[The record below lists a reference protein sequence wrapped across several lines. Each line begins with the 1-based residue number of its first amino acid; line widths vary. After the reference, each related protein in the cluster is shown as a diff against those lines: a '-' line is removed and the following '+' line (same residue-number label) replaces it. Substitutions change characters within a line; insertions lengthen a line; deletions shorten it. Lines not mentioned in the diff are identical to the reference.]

1 MNTDA
6 APAEKSLP
14 HIALLGYL
22 VIVLFPFLFVLF
34 SSVKKDNNAIALNP
48 FGIPKSFEWSN
59 YVEAWVNAKISTYFF
74 NSLYISVLASVVS
87 ILLASMFAFAVTRM
101 RQGKWNTILFSLVL
115 IGMLIPNNALM
126 LPIYT
131 IVRKLHILN
140 THWALIIPYIAN
152 AIPFTIIILA
162 AFMRSLP
169 SEIEEAAVMDGL
181 KAPGI
186 FARIIVPLT
195 VPAMVTVFIVN
206 FLGNWNEFLLA
217 NYFLSND
224 ELRTLPVG
232 MVQFRDQYQM
242 NYAQMSAGIV
252 YSVVPVIVIYAVLQE
267 KIIEGV
273 TAGSVKG

>member
-1 MNTDA
+1 MKGLNTDA
-6 APAEKSLP
+6 TPEKES
-14 HIALLGYL
+14 AACSAVVVSACYSFS
-22 VIVLFPFLFVLF
+22 FPVRPVLF
-34 SSVKKDNNAIALNP
+34 SKKDNNAIALNP
-48 FGIPKSFEWSN
+48 FGIPKEFAFSN

-101 RQGKWNTILFSLVL
+101 RQGKWNGILFSLVL
-115 IGMLIPNNALM
+115 VGMLIPNNALM

-206 FLGNWNEFLLA
+206 FLGNWNEFCWLTIFFRMTSCA
-217 NYFLSND
+217 HFRWEWSN
-224 ELRTLPVG
+224 
-232 MVQFRDQYQM
+232 
-242 NYAQMSAGIV
+242 SAI
-252 YSVVPVIVIYAVLQE
+252 SIR
-267 KIIEGV
+267 
-273 TAGSVKG
+273 

>member
-1 MNTDA
+1 MRLT
-6 APAEKSLP
+6 KRLLP
-14 HIALLGYL
+14 HIILMFYLL
-22 VIVLFPFLFVLF
+22 VILFPFLFVIF
-34 SSVKKDNNAIALNP
+34 SSVKKDNNSIALNP
-48 FGIPKSFEWSN
+48 FGIPKQFEFGN

-74 NSLYISVLASVVS
+74 NSMYISILAAIVS
-87 ILLASMFAFAVTRM
+87 IVFASMFAFAITRM
-101 RQGKWNTILFSLVL
+101 RHYKISQILAAIILV
-115 IGMLIPNNALM
+115 GMLIPNNALM
-126 LPIYT
+126 LPIYLL
-131 IVRKLHILN
+131 VKKLHILN

-152 AIPFTIIILA
+152 ALPFSVIILS
-162 AFMRSLP
+162 AFMKSLP

-181 KAPGI
+181 SAKGI

-217 NYFLSND
+217 NYFLSD
-224 ELRTLPVG
+224 DALRTLPVG

-252 YSVVPVIVIYAVLQE
+252 FSVVPVIVLYAILQE

>member
-1 MNTDA
+1 MPRA
-6 APAEKSLP
+6 LKKSLP
-14 HIALLGYL
+14 HVALLSYLL
-22 VIVLFPFLFVLF
+22 VILFPFLFVLF

-48 FGIPKSFEWSN
+48 FGITKEFVFNN

-74 NSLYISVLASVVS
+74 NSLYISILASIVS
-87 ILLASMFAFAVTRM
+87 IILASMFAFAVTRM
-101 RQGKWNTILFSLVL
+101 RQGKWNTILFTLVMV
-115 IGMLIPNNALM
+115 GMLIPNNALM

-131 IVRKLHILN
+131 IVRKMGILN

-169 SEIEEAAVMDGL
+169 REIEEAAVMDGL

-186 FARIIVPLT
+186 FAKIIVPLT

-252 YSVVPVIVIYAVLQE
+252 FSVLPVIVIYAILQE

-273 TAGSVKG
+273 TAGGVKG

>member
-1 MNTDA
+1 MRLT
-6 APAEKSLP
+6 KRLLP
-14 HIALLGYL
+14 HIILMFYLL
-22 VIVLFPFLFVLF
+22 VILFPFLFVIF
-34 SSVKKDNNAIALNP
+34 SSVKKDNNSIALNP
-48 FGIPKSFEWSN
+48 FGIPKQFEFGN

-74 NSLYISVLASVVS
+74 NSMYISILAAIVS
-87 ILLASMFAFAVTRM
+87 IVFASMFAFAVTRM
-101 RQGKWNTILFSLVL
+101 RHYKISQILASIILV
-115 IGMLIPNNALM
+115 GMLIPNNALM
-126 LPIYT
+126 LPIYLL
-131 IVRKLHILN
+131 VKKLHILN

-152 AIPFTIIILA
+152 ALPFSVIILS
-162 AFMRSLP
+162 AFMKSLP

-181 KAPGI
+181 SAKGI
-186 FARIIVPLT
+186 FARIIVPLI

-217 NYFLSND
+217 NYFLSD
-224 ELRTLPVG
+224 DALRTLPVG

-252 YSVVPVIVIYAVLQE
+252 FSVVPVIVLYAILQE

>member
-1 MNTDA
+1 MPRA
-6 APAEKSLP
+6 LKKSLP
-14 HIALLGYL
+14 HVALLSYLL
-22 VIVLFPFLFVLF
+22 VILFPFLFVLF

-48 FGIPKSFEWSN
+48 FGIPKEFVFGN

-74 NSLYISVLASVVS
+74 NSLYISILASVVS
-87 ILLASMFAFAVTRM
+87 IILASMFAFAVTRM
-101 RQGKWNTILFSLVL
+101 RQGKWNTILFTLVMV
-115 IGMLIPNNALM
+115 GMLIPNNALM

-131 IVRKLHILN
+131 IVRKMGILN

-169 SEIEEAAVMDGL
+169 REIEEAAVMDGL

-252 YSVVPVIVIYAVLQE
+252 FSVLPVIVIYAILQE

-273 TAGSVKG
+273 TAGGVKG

>member
-1 MNTDA
+1 MVR
-6 APAEKSLP
+6 SLKKGIP
-14 HIALLGYL
+14 HAALLGYL
-22 VIVLFPFLFVLF
+22 VVVLFPFLFVLF

-48 FGIPKSFEWSN
+48 FGIPKEFVFNN

-74 NSLYISVLASVVS
+74 NSLYISILSSVVS

-101 RQGKWNTILFSLVL
+101 RQGKWNKILFSLVL

-169 SEIEEAAVMDGL
+169 SEIEEAAVVDGL

-252 YSVVPVIVIYAVLQE
+252 YSVLPVVIIYAILQE

>member
-101 RQGKWNTILFSLVL
+101 RQGKWNAILFSLVL

>member
-1 MNTDA
+1 MPRTLK
-6 APAEKSLP
+6 KSLP

-22 VIVLFPFLFVLF
+22 LVVLFPFLFVLF
-34 SSVKKDNNAIALNP
+34 SSVKKDNNSIALNP
-48 FGIPKSFEWSN
+48 FGIPKEFVFNN

-140 THWALIIPYIAN
+140 SHWALIIPYIAN

-186 FARIIVPLT
+186 FAKIIVPLT

-252 YSVVPVIVIYAVLQE
+252 YSVLPVVIIYAVLQE

>member
-1 MNTDA
+1 MVRTLK
-6 APAEKSLP
+6 KSIP

-22 VIVLFPFLFVLF
+22 VVVLFPFLFVLF

-48 FGIPKSFEWSN
+48 FGIPKGFEFNN

-74 NSLYISVLASVVS
+74 NSLYISVLSSVVS

-101 RQGKWNTILFSLVL
+101 RHGKLNTTLFSLVL

-186 FARIIVPLT
+186 FAKIIVPLT

-252 YSVVPVIVIYAVLQE
+252 YSVLPVVIIYAILQE

>member
-1 MNTDA
+1 MRTLK
-6 APAEKSLP
+6 KSLP
-14 HIALLGYL
+14 HVILLGYL
-22 VIVLFPFLFVLF
+22 LVILFPFLFVLF

-48 FGIPKSFEWSN
+48 FGIPKEFVFNN

-74 NSLYISVLASVVS
+74 NSLYISILSSVVS
-87 ILLASMFAFAVTRM
+87 ILLASMFAFAITRM

-115 IGMLIPNNALM
+115 VGMLIPNNALM
-126 LPIYT
+126 LPIYN
-131 IVRKLHILN
+131 IVRKLGILN

-181 KAPGI
+181 NAPGI

-252 YSVVPVIVIYAVLQE
+252 YSVLPVVVIYAILQE

>member
-1 MNTDA
+1 MLRSLK
-6 APAEKSLP
+6 KSIP
-14 HIALLGYL
+14 HIVLLSYLL
-22 VIVLFPFLFVLF
+22 VILFPFLFVLF

-48 FGIPKSFEWSN
+48 FGIPKQFVFNN

-74 NSLYISVLASVVS
+74 NSLYISIFASVVT
-87 ILLASMFAFAVTRM
+87 ILLGSMFAFAVTRM
-101 RQGKWNTILFSLVL
+101 RQGKWNGILFSLVL

-169 SEIEEAAVMDGL
+169 REIEEAAVMDGL
-181 KAPGI
+181 KAQGI
-186 FARIIVPLT
+186 FARIIIPLT

-252 YSVVPVIVIYAVLQE
+252 YSVVPVIVIYAILQE

>member
-1 MNTDA
+1 MARNWR
-6 APAEKSLP
+6 KGLP
-14 HIALLGYL
+14 HAALLAYLL
-22 VIVLFPFLFVLF
+22 VILFPFLFVLF
-34 SSVKKDNNAIALNP
+34 SSVKRDNNEIALNP
-48 FGIPKSFEWSN
+48 FGIPKSFELSN
-59 YVEAWVNAKISTYFF
+59 YVEAWVNAKIGTYFF
-74 NSLYISVLASVVS
+74 NSLYISVFASVMS
-87 ILLASMFAFAVTRM
+87 ILFGAMFAFAVTRM
-101 RQGKWNTILFSLVL
+101 RHGKWNTALYALILV
-115 IGMLIPNNALM
+115 GMLIPNNALM
-126 LPIYT
+126 LPIYI
-131 IVRKLHILN
+131 IVRKLNILN

-169 SEIEEAAVMDGL
+169 GEIEEASVMDGL

-186 FARIIVPLT
+186 FARIILPLT

-252 YSVVPVIVIYAVLQE
+252 YSVVPVIVIYSILQE

>member
-1 MNTDA
+1 MTHTLK
-6 APAEKSLP
+6 KSLP
-14 HIALLGYL
+14 HVVLLSYLL
-22 VIVLFPFLFVLF
+22 VILFPFLFVLF

-48 FGIPKSFEWSN
+48 FGIPQDFVFSN

-74 NSLYISVLASVVS
+74 NSLYISILASVVS

-101 RQGKWNTILFSLVL
+101 RQGKWNTLLFSLVL
-115 IGMLIPNNALM
+115 VGMLIPNNALM

-131 IVRKLHILN
+131 IVRKLGILN

-169 SEIEEAAVMDGL
+169 REIEEAAVMDGL

-186 FARIIVPLT
+186 FAKIIVPLS

-252 YSVVPVIVIYAVLQE
+252 YSVVPVIVIYAILQE

-273 TAGSVKG
+273 TAGGVKG

>member
-1 MNTDA
+1 MRLT
-6 APAEKSLP
+6 KRLVP
-14 HIALLGYL
+14 HIILMFYLL
-22 VIVLFPFLFVLF
+22 VILFPFLFVIF
-34 SSVKKDNNAIALNP
+34 SSVKKDNNSIALNP
-48 FGIPKSFEWSN
+48 FGIPKQFEFGN

-74 NSLYISVLASVVS
+74 NSMYISILAAIVS
-87 ILLASMFAFAVTRM
+87 IVFASMFAFAITRM
-101 RQGKWNTILFSLVL
+101 RHYKISQILAAIILV
-115 IGMLIPNNALM
+115 GMLIPNNALM
-126 LPIYT
+126 LPIYLL
-131 IVRKLHILN
+131 VKKLHILN

-152 AIPFTIIILA
+152 ALPFSVIILS
-162 AFMRSLP
+162 AFMKSLP

-181 KAPGI
+181 SAKGI

-217 NYFLSND
+217 NYFLSD
-224 ELRTLPVG
+224 DALRTLPVG

-252 YSVVPVIVIYAVLQE
+252 FSVVPVIVLYAILQE

>member
-1 MNTDA
+1 MIRTV
-6 APAEKSLP
+6 KKGLP
-14 HIALLGYL
+14 HVVLLGYL
-22 VIVLFPFLFVLF
+22 CVILFPFLFVLF
-34 SSVKKDNNAIALNP
+34 SSVKKDNNSIALNP
-48 FGIPKSFEWSN
+48 FGIPQELVWNN
-59 YVEAWVNAKISTYFF
+59 YVEAWVNARISTFFF

-87 ILLASMFAFAVTRM
+87 ILIASMFSFAVTRM
-101 RQGKWNTILFSLVL
+101 RHGKWNTILFSLML
-115 IGMLIPNNALM
+115 LGMLIPNNALM
-126 LPIYT
+126 LPIYI
-131 IVRKLHILN
+131 IVSKLHILD
-140 THWALIIPYIAN
+140 THLALIIPYIAN
-152 AIPFTIIILA
+152 AIPFTAIILA

-186 FARIIVPLT
+186 FAKIIVPLT

-217 NYFLSND
+217 NYFLKDD

-252 YSVVPVIVIYAVLQE
+252 YSVLPVVVIYAILQE

>member
-1 MNTDA
+1 MPRA
-6 APAEKSLP
+6 LKKSLP
-14 HIALLGYL
+14 HIALLFYLL
-22 VIVLFPFLFVLF
+22 VILFPFLFVLF
-34 SSVKKDNNAIALNP
+34 SSVKKDNNEIALNP
-48 FGIPKSFEWSN
+48 FGIPKEFVFNN

-74 NSLYISVLASVVS
+74 NSLYISILASVVS

-115 IGMLIPNNALM
+115 VGMLIPNNALM

-131 IVRKLHILN
+131 IVRKLGILN

-162 AFMRSLP
+162 AFMRNLP
-169 SEIEEAAVMDGL
+169 REIEEAAVMDGL

-252 YSVVPVIVIYAVLQE
+252 FSVLPVIIIYAILQE

-273 TAGSVKG
+273 TAGGVKG

>member
-1 MNTDA
+1 MIRNL
-6 APAEKSLP
+6 KKCVP
-14 HIALLGYL
+14 HIILLSYLL
-22 VIVLFPFLFVLF
+22 VILFPFLFVLF
-34 SSVKKDNNAIALNP
+34 SSVKKDNNEIALNP
-48 FGIPKSFEWSN
+48 FGIPSEFVFNN

-74 NSLYISVLASVVS
+74 NSLYISILASVVT
-87 ILLASMFAFAVTRM
+87 ILLGSMFAFAITRM
-101 RQGKWNTILFSLVL
+101 RQGKWNGILFSMVLV
-115 IGMLIPNNALM
+115 GMLIPNNALM

-131 IVRKLHILN
+131 IVRKLGILD
-140 THWALIIPYIAN
+140 THMALIIPYIAN
-152 AIPFTIIILA
+152 SIPFTVIILA
-162 AFMRSLP
+162 AFMRNLP
-169 SEIEEAAVMDGL
+169 REIEEAAVVDGL
-181 KAPGI
+181 KAQGI

-217 NYFLSND
+217 NYFLSSD
-224 ELRTLPVG
+224 ALRTLPVG

-252 YSVVPVIVIYAVLQE
+252 YSVVPVVVLYAVLQE

>member
-1 MNTDA
+1 MPRTLK
-6 APAEKSLP
+6 KSLP
-14 HIALLGYL
+14 HVALLGYL
-22 VIVLFPFLFVLF
+22 LVVLFPFLFVLF
-34 SSVKKDNNAIALNP
+34 SSVKKDNNSIALNP
-48 FGIPKSFEWSN
+48 FGIPKEFVFNN

-74 NSLYISVLASVVS
+74 NSLYIAVFASVVS

-186 FARIIVPLT
+186 FAKIIVPLT

-252 YSVVPVIVIYAVLQE
+252 YSVLPVVIIYAILQE

>member
-1 MNTDA
+1 MLRTLK
-6 APAEKSLP
+6 KSVP
-14 HIALLGYL
+14 HVVLLAYLL
-22 VIVLFPFLFVLF
+22 VILFPFLFVLF
-34 SSVKKDNNAIALNP
+34 SSVKKDNNEIALNP
-48 FGIPKSFEWSN
+48 FGIPKEFVFNN
-59 YVEAWVNAKISTYFF
+59 YIEAWVNAKISTYFF
-74 NSLYISVLASVVS
+74 NSLYISIFSSVVTI
-87 ILLASMFAFAVTRM
+87 ILGAMFAFAVTRM
-101 RQGKWNTILFSLVL
+101 RQGKWNGFLFSLVL

-131 IVRKLHILN
+131 IVRKLGILN

-169 SEIEEAAVMDGL
+169 REIEEAAVVDGL
-181 KAPGI
+181 KAQGI

-252 YSVVPVIVIYAVLQE
+252 YSVVPVIVIYAILQE

>member
-1 MNTDA
+1 MLTLRNLK
-6 APAEKSLP
+6 KSLP

-22 VIVLFPFLFVLF
+22 LIVLFPFLFVLF
-34 SSVKKDNNAIALNP
+34 SSVKKDNNSIALNP
-48 FGIPKSFEWSN
+48 FGIPEEFVFSN

-74 NSLYISVLASVVS
+74 NSLYISVFASVVS

-101 RQGKWNTILFSLVL
+101 RQGRWNTILFSLVL
-115 IGMLIPNNALM
+115 VGMLIPNNALM

-186 FARIIVPLT
+186 FAKIIVPLT

-252 YSVVPVIVIYAVLQE
+252 YSVLPVIVIYAILQE